1 MLELED
7 KRVKPTRTYRW
18 RLAGLV
24 VFAALTGAAGFYVA
38 VRLNAGPLPEAAA
51 RAADP
56 VYQLLDLEELYVN
69 LRSRAEVASPADK
82 LMRVK
87 VSVLYDPAAMPGG
100 APGIS
105 SAKELDTRR
114 RIGAEAPVIKDI
126 FAGYLRQL
134 SEPDL
139 AGSVGRES
147 LKRELLRRARLAV
160 GHDGPQDVLIAELII
175 Q

>member
-1 MLELED
+1 MLALED
-7 KRVKPTRTYRW
+7 KRAKPARNYRW

-24 VFAALTGAAGFYVA
+24 LFAALTGAAGFYVA
-38 VRLNAGPLPEAAA
+38 VELNAGPMPTSEASAA
-51 RAADP
+51 EP
-56 VYQLLDLEELYVN
+56 FYQLLDLEELYVN
-69 LRSRAEVASPADK
+69 LRSHAEVASPADK

-87 VSVLYDPAAMPGG
+87 LSVLYDPAEMPAAAHGL
-100 APGIS
+100 
-105 SAKELDTRR
+105 SASKDLETRR
-114 RIGAEAPVIKDI
+114 QIGAEAPELKDI

-139 AGSVGRES
+139 AGSAGMES